1 MKLRVNKNSLRL
13 VLILVVMS
21 LISLE
26 TAFAQNNAEDVT
38 GSAQTKTGVS
48 PATGMPRVND
58 ANPDQEKKDAD
69 LLNELIQPE
78 SVNRSDQ
85 TVKEEAC
92 SSVTC
97 TSDTTQ

>member
-38 GSAQTKTGVS
+38 GTAQIKTRVS
-48 PATGMPRVND
+48 PAAGMPRVN
-58 ANPDQEKKDAD
+58 
-69 LLNELIQPE
+69 
-78 SVNRSDQ
+78 
-85 TVKEEAC
+85 
-92 SSVTC
+92 
-97 TSDTTQ
+97 